1 MRTTTLIDVDN
12 TLIDNDRAKGVMDD
26 ELAALLGADGAA
38 RFWAAYEEVRAEL
51 TVVDVPRSI
60 VRFLDNEEDRSG
72 GRPWPPSRGD
82 AGVSGPRGGRDRLA
96 LHEPLAA
103 LFMAFPFADFVY
115 PAALSTI
122 AALRA
127 QGPVVILSDG
137 DQVFQ
142 PAKINRSGLTA
153 AVDGYVLVFPHKEDH
168 LAEVA
173 AAFPADRFRLVE
185 DKPAVIERVAAKAA
199 ALGGAPLETIL
210 VRQGKYAAAV
220 PPGPWPG
227 ATHTVAGIADVP
239 SVIGIDNLP
248 NGPS

>member
-12 TLIDNDRAKGVMDD
+12 TLIDNDRAKDVMG
-26 ELAALLGADGAA
+26 ERLAEHLGDAGA
-38 RFWAAYEEVRAEL
+38 RRYWSAYEEIRAEL
-51 TVVDVPRSI
+51 GVVDIPRSI
-60 VRFLDNEEDRSG
+60 VRFLDNEEDE
-72 GRPWPPSRGD
+72 PRGD
-82 AGVSGPRGGRDRLA
+82 AGAPGPRRGTDRLA
-96 LHEPLAA
+96 LHERLAA
-103 LFMAFPFADFVY
+103 LFMAFPFGEFVY
-115 PAALSTI
+115 PDSLATI

-127 QGPVVILSDG
+127 QGPVVILTDG

-142 PAKINRSGLTA
+142 PAKVNRSGLTA
-153 AVDGYVLVFPHKEDH
+153 AVEGYVLVFQHKEDH

-185 DKPAVIERVAAKAA
+185 DKPTVIERVAAKAA

-227 ATHTVAGIADVP
+227 ATHTVASIGAVRD
-239 SVIGIDNLP
+239 VIG
-248 NGPS
+248 

>member
-12 TLIDNDRAKGVMDD
+12 TLIDNDRAKGVMGERLGEMLGD
-26 ELAALLGADGAA
+26 AGAL
-38 RFWAAYEEVRAEL
+38 RYWSAYEEIRAEL
-51 TVVDVPRSI
+51 GVVDIPRSI
-60 VRFLDNEEDRSG
+60 VRFLDNEEVGRSG
-72 GRPWPPSRGD
+72 VPPWAPSVG
-82 AGVSGPRGGRDRLA
+82 APGPRRRADRLA
-96 LHEPLAA
+96 LHERLAA

-115 PAALSTI
+115 PDALATLT
-122 AALRA
+122 ALRA
-127 QGPVVILSDG
+127 QGPVVILTDG

-153 AVDGYVLVFPHKEDH
+153 AVDGYVLVFQHKEDH

-185 DKPAVIERVAAKAA
+185 DKPTVIERVTAKAN

-227 ATHTVAGIADVP
+227 ATHTVASIGAVRD
-239 SVIGIDNLP
+239 VIG
-248 NGPS
+248 

>member
-12 TLIDNDRAKGVMDD
+12 TLIDNDRAKVVIG
-26 ELAALLGADGAA
+26 ERLAELLGEAGVH
-38 RFWAAYEEVRAEL
+38 RYWSAYEEIRAEL
-51 TVVDVPRSI
+51 GVVDIPRSI
-60 VRFLDNEEDRSG
+60 VRFLDNEETG
-72 GRPWPPSRGD
+72 G
-82 AGVSGPRGGRDRLA
+82 ADRLA
-96 LHEPLAA
+96 LHELLAA
-103 LFMAFPFADFVY
+103 LFMAFPFVEFVY
-115 PAALSTI
+115 PDSLATL

-127 QGPVVILSDG
+127 QGPVVILTDG

-142 PAKINRSGLTA
+142 PAKVNRSGLTA

-168 LAEVA
+168 LAAVA

-185 DKPAVIERVAAKAA
+185 DKPTVIERVTANAA

-227 ATHTVAGIADVP
+227 ATHTVASIGAVRD
-239 SVIGIDNLP
+239 VIGDGRP
-248 NGPS
+248 AT